1 MKAIIHKLLYYGTL
15 ISTYGLIASVL
26 LQIFARFFLPS
37 APPWTEEASRLF
49 FIYAVAFGSGLAFEN
64 NEFIFLDW
72 FFNKFSEK
80 AKRRI
85 IIIIEVLSCTLFVI
99 MFFYSIQFTRLGY
112 SEFSPGLK
120 YRMSFAF
127 ASMAL
132 LSATMAYF
140 IASKLY
146 SDIKKGRE

>member
-1 MKAIIHKLLYYGTL
+1 MKNIIHKILRFGTL

-49 FIYAVAFGSGLAFEN
+49 FIYAIAFGAGLAFEN
-64 NEFIFLDW
+64 KEFIYLDW
-72 FFNKFSEK
+72 FFEKFPES
-80 AKRRI
+80 AKKKI
-85 IIIIEVLSCTLFVI
+85 IIIIELLSCALFLV
-99 MFFYSIQFTRLGY
+99 MFFYSLQFTMLGY
-112 SEFSPGLK
+112 DEYSPGLK

-132 LSATMAYF
+132 LSAAMSYY
-140 IASKLY
+140 ILQKLF
-146 SDIKKGRE
+146 SDLKELRQ